1 MEQIKK
7 VKFMTDHIERMTN
20 MDDVDIEQIKEDKN
34 EFLKKY

>member
-1 MEQIKK
+1 
-7 VKFMTDHIERMTN
+7 MTDHIERMTN